1 MSDISLR
8 GFQDVL
14 NAQLMA
20 AAITA
25 EIAWPNSVYV
35 PKKGVSYIAPTCA
48 GRGRS
53 PLGFGADGVQQWN
66 GTYQV
71 SVFVPRDSGDREQ
84 SAIASKVLAAFP
96 RGLTLLTTQAIRV
109 IVSYSTAGI
118 PVAFGDWSNLPV
130 VVAWFATEP

>member
-1 MSDISLR
+1 MSTISLR

-14 NAQLMA
+14 NAQLTA
-20 AAITA
+20 AAITS

-35 PKKGVSYIAPTCA
+35 PKKGVSYIAPACT
-48 GRGRS
+48 GRGRT
-53 PLGFGADGVQQWN
+53 PLGFGTDGVQMWQ

-71 SVFVPRDSGDREQ
+71 SVFVPRDTGDREQ
-84 SAIASKVLAAFP
+84 NAIASKVLAAFS
-96 RGLTLLTTQAIRV
+96 RGLTLQTAQGIRV

-130 VVAWFATEP
+130 VVSWFATEP